1 MAPLPAKWV
10 TINKPFNVTGLD
22 FAGPFVCKTSLLKR
36 AQTTKGYLCIFVC
49 FATKATHFEFLS
61 SMSVNHF
68 IATLQRF
75 IARRGTPHTLCSDNA
90 KTYVS
95 AAGKMHEL
103 AKLFESLPS
112 DVTCFLSNY
121 GINWKFIPPYAPHHG
136 GLWEAAVKSAKTL
149 LYHCIGDKALTY
161 EEFDTIFTHTE
172 SILNSQPLT
181 ELSSQPAEATSV
193 LTPGHFLVGGPLTAP
208 PQPIETKEILS
219 TCHWR
224 HCNQMTQFFWSQW
237 SKEYPCTL
245 MNRTKWKVTERN
257 LQIDDLVVVKSI
269 NTSPLSWPLGR
280 IVALHPGK
288 DGLVRIAT
296 IKCASGNIVRD
307 LSIIHRLI

>member
-1 MAPLPAKWV
+1 
-10 TINKPFNVTGLD
+10 
-22 FAGPFVCKTSLLKR
+22 
-36 AQTTKGYLCIFVC
+36 
-49 FATKATHFEFLS
+49 
-61 SMSVNHF
+61 
-68 IATLQRF
+68 
-75 IARRGTPHTLCSDNA
+75 
-90 KTYVS
+90 
-95 AAGKMHEL
+95 MHEL
-103 AKLFESLPS
+103 ANLLESLPS
-112 DVTCFLSNY
+112 DVTCFLSNH

-136 GLWEAAVKSAKTL
+136 GLWEAAVKSTKTL
-149 LYHCIGDKALTY
+149 LYRCIGDKALTY
-161 EEFDTIFTHTE
+161 EEFDTIFTCIE
-172 SILNSQPLT
+172 SILNSRLLT
-181 ELSSQPAEATSV
+181 ELSSQPAEAASV

-219 TCHWR
+219 TRCWR

-237 SKEYPCTL
+237 SKEYLCTL

-257 LQIDDLVVVKSI
+257 LQIDNLVVVKSI

-307 LSIIHRLI
+307 LSKIHRLI